1 MLITHRTSTTI
12 TRATMPRI
20 INEIISIVLSLLIHL
35 LKDKMIG
42 SGEVGSVPVE
52 EGQAYFELKKK
63 AAGKQ

>member
-1 MLITHRTSTTI
+1 MM
-12 TRATMPRI
+12 TRATTPRI

-42 SGEVGSVPVE
+42 SGKVERAPVE